1 MWRYFIILI
10 LSLFVFGCDFDSGF
24 DSDYVIVEPVD
35 VPAEVIPEDKEVVDF
50 PGSVIVTGEKA
61 DKVIEGMES
70 EYWLSDSNTL
80 HNSLCRWYKK
90 CSGKVWNGTDS
101 YENCKNC
108 GGSSPI
114 VREWN
119 INEEGENE

>member
-1 MWRYFIILI
+1 MWRYFIIL
-10 LSLFVFGCDFDSGF
+10 VFAFFIGCD
-24 DSDYVIVEPVD
+24 SDREFVIVEPVD
-35 VPAEVIPEDKEVVDF
+35 VPVEVTSEDKEVVDF

-61 DKVIEGMES
+61 KNVIDKMES
-70 EYWLSDSNTL
+70 EYWLSESNTL

-119 INEEGENE
+119 LKDEEGE

>member
-10 LSLFVFGCDFDSGF
+10 LFLFVFGCEFEN
-24 DSDYVIVEPVD
+24 EPVTEPEETAEEIMDGQDID
-35 VPAEVIPEDKEVVDF
+35 VF